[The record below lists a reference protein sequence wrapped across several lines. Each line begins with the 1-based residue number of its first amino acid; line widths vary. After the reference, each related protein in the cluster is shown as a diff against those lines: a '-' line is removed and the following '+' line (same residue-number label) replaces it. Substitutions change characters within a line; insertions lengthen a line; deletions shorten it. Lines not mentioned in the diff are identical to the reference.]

1 MLLRLTA
8 NKVSAAGL
16 TYLTSRARSK
26 STTAVASQSRPGE
39 TAGLMGRARFLYR
52 CGRGVARL
60 HAAARKRRPLVGA
73 KLAESETGGEASL
86 PEAAELAAKLLDV
99 FRVLA
104 DRFLVGLQS
113 LQHPSIVALVAI
125 ANSFL
130 LGQLLPGVGEQLLLV
145 L

>member
-1 MLLRLTA
+1 MLLRLAA

-26 STTAVASQSRPGE
+26 STTAVASQSSPGE
-39 TAGLMGRARFLYR
+39 TVGLMGRTRFWDQS
-52 CGRGVARL
+52 GRD
-60 HAAARKRRPLVGA
+60 AARWPAALLVVA
-73 KLAESETGGEASL
+73 KLAEPWRGRESPL
-86 PEAAELAAKLLDV
+86 PEAAELAAKLVDV
-99 FRVLA
+99 FCVLA
-104 DRFLVGLQS
+104 DRFLVWLQS

-130 LGQLLPGVGEQLLLV
+130 LGQLLPGIGEQLLLV

>member
-1 MLLRLTA
+1 
-8 NKVSAAGL
+8 
-16 TYLTSRARSK
+16 
-26 STTAVASQSRPGE
+26 
-39 TAGLMGRARFLYR
+39 MGRTRFW
-52 CGRGVARL
+52 GRGAARLCAAKRKRGPVAR
-60 HAAARKRRPLVGA
+60 A
-73 KLAESETGGEASL
+73 KLPEPLRGRESPL

-104 DRFLVGLQS
+104 DRFLVWLQS